1 MKTGVPGESP
11 LCLKVGVPPYKK
23 YSLLQKLEVP
33 APKMGVQDCESVVS
47 KVSDYIMYQTFFLT
61 IFQVKVILEPSL
73 QNECIEAQLYT
84 YGCHGDGTCPTVS
97 HTQRSGAEETYLL
110 FNVVG

>member
-1 MKTGVPGESP
+1 MRH
-11 LCLKVGVPPYKK
+11 
-23 YSLLQKLEVP
+23 LLYY
-33 APKMGVQDCESVVS
+33 VS
-47 KVSDYIMYQTFFLT
+47 NLFLT

-110 FNVVG
+110 FNVVSSFSKYQAAK